1 LGKGRG
7 QFVGTRQCPDPR
19 ASHPLR
25 PRPNF
30 CRSQPLN
37 FPQPRPNLPSCL
49 LDCPATFRLNRILQM
64 SEFAANY
71 PVHPRRIAFCQL
83 GDFLLDCCR
92 HRFPF
97 TLLVSGDFSPSLK
110 ANRQTGNIRSGSVP
124 ISILMR
130 GRATRRQA
138 LALMPFVT
146 TRPAC
151 WKNVTAGK
159 MAEAREWV
167 CAKTANR
174 RSVEIRRQL

>member
-1 LGKGRG
+1 
-7 QFVGTRQCPDPR
+7 
-19 ASHPLR
+19 
-25 PRPNF
+25 
-30 CRSQPLN
+30 
-37 FPQPRPNLPSCL
+37 
-49 LDCPATFRLNRILQM
+49 
-64 SEFAANY
+64 
-71 PVHPRRIAFCQL
+71 
-83 GDFLLDCCR
+83 
-92 HRFPF
+92 
-97 TLLVSGDFSPSLK
+97 LLVLGDFSPSLK